1 MPNDMTGSRS
11 LDHDTRPG
19 AGKLRPVVPYLIAVA
34 AVAAAFVAR
43 TSLSPLLGHRAPFL
57 IFLMPVLF
65 SMLYG
70 GRGPALLAGF
80 LSLAARVTYS
90 AYDPSNYAGTDVE
103 ALVFVL
109 VCWGIGAM
117 GNRLARQQR

>member
-11 LDHDTRPG
+11 LDHDMRSR
-19 AGKLRPVVPYLIAVA
+19 ADKLRPVVPYLVA
-34 AVAAAFVAR
+34 AVAVAVAFAAR

-57 IFLMPVLF
+57 IFVAPVLF

-70 GRGPALLAGF
+70 GRGPALLAGL
-80 LSLAARVTYS
+80 LSLGAGLTFS
-90 AYDPSNYAGTDVE
+90 AYDPNNYAGTAVE
-103 ALVFVL
+103 AAVFVL

-117 GNRLARQQR
+117 GNRLA